1 MPSVFNSKYW
11 NNNVFQKYLET
22 IPRIKQNALLNSG
35 VLRNRSDLKNLLVDQ
50 VGGNYINVPIVGRIG
65 GDVLN
70 YDGATNITAS
80 GIGTYLQ
87 SMIVFGRAKAWQE
100 KDFTYDIT
108 GKDFME
114 EIAKQVSEY
123 WDDVDETD
131 LLSVLAG
138 VFGVTT
144 NNFSS
149 EHTLDITGGANNGVM
164 QPDTLNNA
172 IQKAAGANK
181 NAFSLAIMHSQVA
194 TNLENQQLLQYWKQ
208 TDANGI
214 QRPTNLASWNGKTVL
229 IDDDLVTAN
238 YTGAGVYTITVGG
251 TVASG
256 DKITVNGV
264 TITLDSTSGASP
276 TAAATALVTAL
287 TANGTFNATY
297 STSRSNAVITCTEKS
312 GKYGSGSPEVAIIST
327 AGTIVAATTTA
338 PAVTLTYT
346 TYILGQ
352 GAIHY
357 CDCGVKVPNETKR
370 DELTDGGIDMLIT
383 RQRHLLAPVGFSY
396 INTSKVSPMASD
408 LATAANWG
416 LVTDT
421 NGAFYP
427 SKAIALARIKSL
439 G

>member
-1 MPSVFNSKYW
+1 
-11 NNNVFQKYLET
+11 
-22 IPRIKQNALLNSG
+22 
-35 VLRNRSDLKNLLVDQ
+35 
-50 VGGNYINVPIVGRIG
+50 
-65 GDVLN
+65 
-70 YDGATNITAS
+70 
-80 GIGTYLQ
+80 
-87 SMIVFGRAKAWQE
+87 
-100 KDFTYDIT
+100 
-108 GKDFME
+108 ME

-144 NNFSS
+144 NNFSND
-149 EHTLDITGGANNGVM
+149 HTLDITAGANNGVI

-194 TNLENQQLLQYWKQ
+194 TNLENQQLLQYWKY
-208 TDANGI
+208 TDSNGI

-229 IDDDLVTAN
+229 IDDDLVTAS

-287 TANGTFNATY
+287 TANETFYATY
-297 STSRSNAVITCTEKS
+297 SMSRSNYADYAVITCTEKS
-312 GKYGSGSPEVAIIST
+312 GKYGSGSPEVAIVST

-352 GAIHY
+352 GAINY

-396 INTSKVSPMASD
+396 VNTSKVSPMASD

-427 SKAIALARIKSL
+427 TKAIALARIKSL

>member
-1 MPSVFNSKYW
+1 MPAIFDSKYW
-11 NNNVFQKYLET
+11 NQNVFQKYLET
-22 IPRIKQNALLNSG
+22 VPRVKQNALLRSG
-35 VLRNRSDLKNLLVDQ
+35 VLRNRTDLKSLLADQ
-50 VGGNYINVPIVGRIG
+50 AGGNFINVPIVGRIG
-65 GDVLN
+65 GAVQN
-70 YDGATNITAS
+70 YDGTTNITAS
-80 GIGTYLQ
+80 GIGSFLQ
-87 SMIVFGRAKAWQE
+87 TMIVIGRMKAWEE

-108 GKDFME
+108 GHNFME
-114 EIAKQVSEY
+114 NIAAQVSEY
-123 WDDVDETD
+123 WDDNDQTD
-131 LLSVLAG
+131 LLAVLSG
-138 VFGVTT
+138 VFGVNT
-144 NNFSS
+144 NNFAND
-149 EHTLDITGGANNGVM
+149 HTLDITGGANNGVM
-164 QPDTLNNA
+164 QPDTMNKA

-181 NAFSLAIMHSQVA
+181 NVFAMAIMHSQVA
-194 TNLENQQLLQYWKQ
+194 TGLENQQLLEYWKQ

-214 QRPTNLASWNGKTVL
+214 QRQLNLATWNGKTVL
-229 IDDDLVTAN
+229 IDDDLVSSA

-264 TITLDSTSGASP
+264 SITLDSTSGANP

-287 TANGTFNATY
+287 TANETFNATY
-297 STSRSNAVITCTEKS
+297 SMSRSNGVITCTEKS
-312 GKYGSGSPEVAIIST
+312 GKYGSGSPEAAIVST
-327 AGTIVAATTTA
+327 AGTIAVATTTA

-352 GAIHY
+352 GAINY

-396 INTSKVSPMASD
+396 IDTSKISPMASD

-427 SKAIALARIKSL
+427 TKAIALARIKSL

>member
-1 MPSVFNSKYW
+1 M
-11 NNNVFQKYLET
+11 
-22 IPRIKQNALLNSG
+22 
-35 VLRNRSDLKNLLVDQ
+35 
-50 VGGNYINVPIVGRIG
+50 
-65 GDVLN
+65 
-70 YDGATNITAS
+70 
-80 GIGTYLQ
+80 
-87 SMIVFGRAKAWQE
+87 
-100 KDFTYDIT
+100 
-108 GKDFME
+108 
-114 EIAKQVSEY
+114 
-123 WDDVDETD
+123 
-131 LLSVLAG
+131 
-138 VFGVTT
+138 
-144 NNFSS
+144 
-149 EHTLDITGGANNGVM
+149 
-164 QPDTLNNA
+164 
-172 IQKAAGANK
+172 
-181 NAFSLAIMHSQVA
+181 
-194 TNLENQQLLQYWKQ
+194 
-208 TDANGI
+208 
-214 QRPTNLASWNGKTVL
+214 
-229 IDDDLVTAN
+229 
-238 YTGAGVYTITVGG
+238 
-251 TVASG
+251 
-256 DKITVNGV
+256 NGV

-287 TANGTFNATY
+287 TADSTFNATY
-297 STSRSNAVITCTEKS
+297 STSRSGAVITCTEKS

-357 CDCGVKVPNETKR
+357 CDCGVKVPNETSR
-370 DELTDGGIDMLIT
+370 NATTDGGIDMLIT